1 MSHLYSMFAKQ
12 VSSHCKSNVDMPVAE
27 CKRELLVYGVD
38 KLEKMS
44 DSHLDSM
51 DPYQRGANDISKHPQ
66 KFHINVE
73 ISSITFIRHVHFK

>member
-51 DPYQRGANDISKHPQ
+51 DPYQRGANDISKHP
-66 KFHINVE
+66 KIFFVRAE
-73 ISSITFIRHVHFK
+73 ISKTFI